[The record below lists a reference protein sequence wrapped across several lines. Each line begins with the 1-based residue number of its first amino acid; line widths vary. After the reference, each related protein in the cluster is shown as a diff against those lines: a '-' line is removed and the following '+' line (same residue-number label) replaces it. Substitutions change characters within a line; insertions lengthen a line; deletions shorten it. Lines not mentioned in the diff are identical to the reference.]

1 MLTVSDIYAIGI
13 VRNGSDAYEVSGFL
27 TVSRHLTFLSQ
38 SQEEQE
44 KAILVLAPGIIE
56 KWINEIPAYGGS
68 MVTFAGEATIKG
80 YIVKSGLAP
89 LPYAFYKIS
98 HIQFRSPH
106 GLEVSYVPTAS

>member
-1 MLTVSDIYAIGI
+1 MPTVSDIYASEIGY
-13 VRNGSDAYEVSGFL
+13 NDSADYEVSGFL
-27 TVSRHLTFLSQ
+27 IVSRHLTFLSQ

-56 KWINEIPAYGGS
+56 NWIKEIPAYGGS
-68 MVTFAGEATIKG
+68 MVTFAGEATVKG
-80 YIVKSGLAP
+80 KIFKSGLAP
-89 LPYAFYKIS
+89 LPYAFYKVS